1 MGASGTTYQGAA
13 NFGKYLFQFHNTND
27 YVNVVNL
34 DDKFQIQNIAMAE
47 HSDSYHC
54 NNVSCG
60 YEYAEAGDNFPLL
73 YVSQSTP
80 STCLVYRVTGVPGSF
95 ALTLLQTITLPT
107 PSSQTGYYQECLI
120 DKENKRLIICSL
132 TKNTWY
138 DDFSNS
144 VIYSV
149 YNMPKLDDGDVT
161 INDSDLISRCIVNN
175 MPTTQGGFC
184 NGGKVIQGFGV
195 NGSSIIAVI
204 DYLSG
209 NVESIIPLNEC
220 GFSGEI
226 ESCYTYN
233 GKIYFTSYDANIYQI
248 NLV

>member
-1 MGASGTTYQGAA
+1 M
-13 NFGKYLFQFHNTND
+13 
-27 YVNVVNL
+27 
-34 DDKFQIQNIAMAE
+34 
-47 HSDSYHC
+47 
-54 NNVSCG
+54 CG
-60 YEYAEAGDNFPLL
+60 
-73 YVSQSTP
+73 
-80 STCLVYRVTGVPGSF
+80 
-95 ALTLLQTITLPT
+95 
-107 PSSQTGYYQECLI
+107 
-120 DKENKRLIICSL
+120 L
-132 TKNTWY
+132 TKNVWY
-138 DDFSNS
+138 RDFSNS
-144 VIYSV
+144 IIYSV
-149 YNMPKLDDGDVT
+149 YDLPKLDDGDVT

-204 DYLSG
+204 DYLTG